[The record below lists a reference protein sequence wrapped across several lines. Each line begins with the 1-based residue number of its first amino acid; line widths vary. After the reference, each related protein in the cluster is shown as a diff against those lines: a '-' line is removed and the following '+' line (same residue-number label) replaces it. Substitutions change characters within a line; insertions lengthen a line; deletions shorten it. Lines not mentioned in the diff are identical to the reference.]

1 MFAIF
6 GGNIIEI
13 NEISFNMAMRMIRR
27 RTMKINTIKR
37 ISVFAV
43 VIMMVLSMAACGERG
58 TNTPGGNTNATVTPT
73 PAESDNLL
81 AKYDPPIEMTAWRF
95 LNNGIQ
101 FKEGDDIENN
111 IWIDYYREVFGINLK
126 YDWVVPEEQFEQKMN
141 IAIAS
146 GNLPDLMWLNNKNL
160 IELAND
166 GMLYDLTELYQTRTS
181 EFTKSILEQDITS
194 FNTAK
199 VNGKLYAIPH
209 TGSAIDSLQILY
221 VRTDWLENLGL
232 EVPTTMQELL
242 EVIEAFTK
250 NDPDRNGKDDTYG
263 LGLTKNFIKDN
274 HFGATGFFAG
284 YHAYVRRW
292 IENENGDIVY
302 GSIQPEVK
310 TALLELQRLYKEGMI
325 DPEFGV
331 KDRNKVQES
340 IAAGKIGVM
349 YGGMSTPGAILKFNA
364 ENDPNAEWVALEL
377 VSADSDPAMPITKM
391 PVNRYYAVNADYEH
405 PEAIMKLVEAGSAGY
420 ARDSKEKADE
430 WSNKL
435 SHDENGIAVWQYQVL
450 GYEPAKKNL
459 TAHYNVVKALT
470 TGDTSIL
477 NAEEQGYYD
486 RIKLY
491 EAGDRSYYGDAHIF
505 GTPGSFDIIDKYVKS
520 ENYLYDKF
528 YGSATPTMVER
539 SATLEAMEE
548 EVFTKIIMGD
558 SIDLFDKFV
567 EDWKKLG
574 GDQITKEI
582 NEWYGTVK

>member
-1 MFAIF
+1 
-6 GGNIIEI
+6 
-13 NEISFNMAMRMIRR
+13 
-27 RTMKINTIKR
+27 MKTRVVKR
-37 ISVFAV
+37 FSVFALV
-43 VIMMVLSMAACGERG
+43 VMIVLSLTACGQSG
-58 TNTPGGNTNATVTPT
+58 TKTPDGTADPT
-73 PAESDNLL
+73 TAPTKPADSDDLL

-95 LNNGIQ
+95 LNDGIQ
-101 FKEGDDIENN
+101 FAEGQDIENN

-126 YDWVVPEEQFEQKMN
+126 YVWVVPQEQFEQKMN
-141 IAIAS
+141 IAVAS
-146 GNLPDLMWLNNKNL
+146 GDLPDLMWLNNKNL
-160 IELAND
+160 IELAQND
-166 GMLYDLTELYQTRTS
+166 MLYDLTELYQTRTS
-181 EFTKSILEQDITS
+181 DFTKSILEQDITS

-199 VNGKLYAIPH
+199 INGRLMAIPH

-250 NDPDRNGKDDTYG
+250 NDPDQNGVDDTYG

-284 YHAYVRRW
+284 YHAYIRRW
-292 IENENGDIVY
+292 IDDGNGNIVY

-310 TALLELQRLYKEGMI
+310 TALLELQRMYKEGQI

-364 ENDPNAEWVALEL
+364 VNDPDAEWQAIEL
-377 VSADSDPAMPITKM
+377 VSIDDKPAMPITKM
-391 PVNRYYAVNADYEH
+391 PVTRYYAVNKNYKH

-420 ARDSKEKADE
+420 ARDSKEKSDE
-430 WSNKL
+430 WSDKL
-435 SHDENGIAVWQYQVL
+435 SYDENGIAVWQYQVL

-459 TAHYNVVKALT
+459 IAHYNVVKALQ

-491 EAGDRSYYGDAHIF
+491 EAGDRNHYGDAHIF
-505 GTPGSFDIIDKYVKS
+505 GTPSSFDIIDKYVQS
-520 ENYLYDKF
+520 NDYLYDKF
-528 YGSATPTMVER
+528 YGSPTPTMVER
-539 SATLEAMEE
+539 NATLEAMEE
-548 EVFTKIIMGD
+548 EVFTKIIMGE
-558 SIDLFDKFV
+558 SIELFDKFV
-567 EDWKKLG
+567 QDWKNLG

-582 NEWYGTVK
+582 NEWYGSVK

>member
-1 MFAIF
+1 
-6 GGNIIEI
+6 
-13 NEISFNMAMRMIRR
+13 
-27 RTMKINTIKR
+27 
-37 ISVFAV
+37 
-43 VIMMVLSMAACGERG
+43 
-58 TNTPGGNTNATVTPT
+58 
-73 PAESDNLL
+73 
-81 AKYDPPIEMTAWRF
+81 
-95 LNNGIQ
+95 
-101 FKEGDDIENN
+101 
-111 IWIDYYREVFGINLK
+111 
-126 YDWVVPEEQFEQKMN
+126 MN

-146 GNLPDLMWLNNKNL
+146 GDLPDLMWLNNKNL
-160 IELAND
+160 IELANN
-166 GMLYDLTELYQTRTS
+166 GMLYDLTDLYQTRTS
-181 EFTKSILEQDITS
+181 DFTKSILEQDIVS

-232 EVPTTMQELL
+232 EVPKTMQDLL
-242 EVIEAFTK
+242 KVIEAFTK
-250 NDPDRNGKDDTYG
+250 NDPDQNGKDDTYG

-284 YHAYVRRW
+284 YHAYIRRW
-292 IENENGDIVY
+292 IDDGNGNIVY

-364 ENDPNAEWVALEL
+364 VNDPNAEWVALEL
-377 VSADSDPAMPITKM
+377 VSTDDKPAMPITKM
-391 PVNRYYAVNADYEH
+391 PVTRYYAVNAKYKH

-420 ARDSKEKADE
+420 SRDSKDKADE
-430 WSNKL
+430 WYDKL
-435 SHDENGIAVWQYQVL
+435 NYDENGIAVWQYQVL

-459 TAHYNVVKALT
+459 IAHYNVVKALE

-491 EAGDRSYYGDAHIF
+491 QAGDRNHYGDAHIF
-505 GTPGSFDIIDKYVKS
+505 GTPGSFDIIDKYVQS
-520 ENYLYDKF
+520 GNYLYDKF
-528 YGSATPTMVER
+528 YGSPTPTMVER
-539 SATLEAMEE
+539 NATLEAMEE
-548 EVFTKIIMGD
+548 EVFTKIIMGEP
-558 SIDLFDKFV
+558 IELFDKFV

>member
-1 MFAIF
+1 MKLR
-6 GGNIIEI
+6 
-13 NEISFNMAMRMIRR
+13 MA
-27 RTMKINTIKR
+27 KR
-37 ISVFAV
+37 ISVLALTAL
-43 VIMMVLSMAACGERG
+43 IVLSLAACGKTG
-58 TNTPGGNTNATVTPT
+58 TNTPGANVTPT
-73 PAESDNLL
+73 VGATPNAPADSEDLL

-95 LNNGIQ
+95 LNDGIQ
-101 FKEGDDIENN
+101 FAEGQDIENN
-111 IWIDYYREVFGINLK
+111 VWIDYYREKFGIILK
-126 YDWVVPEEQFEQKMN
+126 YVWVVPQEQFEQKMN

-146 GNLPDLMWLNNKNL
+146 GDLPDLMWLNNKNL
-160 IELAND
+160 IELANN
-166 GMLYDLTELYQTRTS
+166 GMLYDLTDLYQTRTS
-181 EFTKSILEQDITS
+181 DFTKSILEQDIVS

-232 EVPTTMQELL
+232 EVPKTMQDLL
-242 EVIEAFTK
+242 KVIEAFTK
-250 NDPDRNGKDDTYG
+250 NDPDQNGKDDTYG

-284 YHAYVRRW
+284 YHAYIRRW
-292 IENENGDIVY
+292 IDDGNGNIVY

-364 ENDPNAEWVALEL
+364 VNDPNAEWVALEL
-377 VSADSDPAMPITKM
+377 VSTDDKPAMPITKM
-391 PVNRYYAVNADYEH
+391 PVTRYYAVNTKYKH

-420 ARDSKEKADE
+420 SRDSKDKADE
-430 WSNKL
+430 WYDKL
-435 SHDENGIAVWQYQVL
+435 NYDENGIAVWQYQVL

-459 TAHYNVVKALT
+459 IAHYNVVKALE

-491 EAGDRSYYGDAHIF
+491 QAGDRNHYGDAHIF
-505 GTPGSFDIIDKYVKS
+505 GTPGSFDIIDKYVQS
-520 ENYLYDKF
+520 GNYLYDKF
-528 YGSATPTMVER
+528 YGSPTPTMVER
-539 SATLEAMEE
+539 NATLEAMEE
-548 EVFTKIIMGD
+548 EVFTKIIMGEP
-558 SIDLFDKFV
+558 IELFDKFV

>member
-1 MFAIF
+1 MKLR
-6 GGNIIEI
+6 
-13 NEISFNMAMRMIRR
+13 MA
-27 RTMKINTIKR
+27 KR
-37 ISVFAV
+37 ISVLALTAL
-43 VIMMVLSMAACGERG
+43 IVLSLAACGKTG
-58 TNTPGGNTNATVTPT
+58 TNTPGANVTPT
-73 PAESDNLL
+73 VGATPNAPADSEDLL

-95 LNNGIQ
+95 LNDGIQ
-101 FKEGDDIENN
+101 FAEGQDIENN
-111 IWIDYYREVFGINLK
+111 VWIDYYREKFGIILK
-126 YDWVVPEEQFEQKMN
+126 YVWVVPQEQFEQKMN

-146 GNLPDLMWLNNKNL
+146 GDLPDLMWLNNKNL
-160 IELAND
+160 IELANN
-166 GMLYDLTELYQTRTS
+166 GMLYDLTDLYQTRTS
-181 EFTKSILEQDITS
+181 DFTKSILEQDIVS

-232 EVPTTMQELL
+232 EVPKTMQDLL
-242 EVIEAFTK
+242 KVIEAFTK
-250 NDPDRNGKDDTYG
+250 NDPDQNGKDDTYG

-284 YHAYVRRW
+284 YHAYIRRW
-292 IENENGDIVY
+292 IDDGNGNIVY

-364 ENDPNAEWVALEL
+364 VNDPNAEWVALEL
-377 VSADSDPAMPITKM
+377 VSTDDKPAMPITKM
-391 PVNRYYAVNADYEH
+391 PVTRYYAVNAKYKH

-420 ARDSKEKADE
+420 SRDSKDKADE
-430 WSNKL
+430 WYDKL
-435 SHDENGIAVWQYQVL
+435 NYDENGIAVWQYQVL

-459 TAHYNVVKALT
+459 IAHYNVVKALE

-491 EAGDRSYYGDAHIF
+491 QAGDRNHYGDAHIF
-505 GTPGSFDIIDKYVKS
+505 GTPGSFDIIDKYVQS
-520 ENYLYDKF
+520 GNYLYDKF
-528 YGSATPTMVER
+528 YGSPTPTMVER
-539 SATLEAMEE
+539 NATLEAMEE
-548 EVFTKIIMGD
+548 EVFTKIIMGEP
-558 SIDLFDKFV
+558 IELFDKFV